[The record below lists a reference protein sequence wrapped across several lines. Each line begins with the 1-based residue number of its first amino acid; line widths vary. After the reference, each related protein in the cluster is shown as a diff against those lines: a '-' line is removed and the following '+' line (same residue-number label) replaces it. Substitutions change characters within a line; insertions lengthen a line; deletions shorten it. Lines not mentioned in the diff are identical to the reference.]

1 MREKKSGVLREEEQK
16 SVKHETWHVK
26 ESEKFKR

>member
-16 SVKHETWHVK
+16 SGKHDTWHVK
-26 ESEKFKR
+26 EAENFKR